1 MLECETLAEALTTDT
16 QRIARGLRHRDM
28 ALLHELVSQ
37 YQFRL
42 VRYLI
47 YLLGRRDPVDDL
59 VQETW
64 LRVLERGSSY
74 NGRSRFEPWLFA
86 IARNLTLDHLR
97 RRRIFSLDFNADSS
111 SESNEHAEPHRDP
124 APPVSSAPSPFE
136 LAARTQDAERL
147 AHTLETLEPIYREA
161 LVLRFQE
168 DLSLQEMST
177 VIGVPLTT
185 VSSRIY
191 RGLAALRTQMT
202 PQTQTTPRIQMTPQ
216 TQKKGDEHAG

>member
-1 MLECETLAEALTTDT
+1 MLECDETVAEALTPDT

-28 ALLHELVSQ
+28 ALLHDLVEQ

-47 YLLGRRDPVDDL
+47 YLLGRREAVDDL

-64 LRVLERGSSY
+64 LRVLERGGSY

-86 IARNLTLDHLR
+86 IARNLTIDHLR
-97 RRRIFSLDFNADSS
+97 KRRIFSLDSNS
-111 SESNEHAEPHRDP
+111 SEQSEQHRDP
-124 APPVSSAPSPFE
+124 AQPVSTAPSPFE
-136 LAARTQDAERL
+136 IAARTQDAQRL
-147 AHTLETLEPIYREA
+147 AHTLDQLEPIYREA

-177 VIGVPLTT
+177 LTGVPLTT

-191 RGLAALRTQMT
+191 RGLAALRTHM
-202 PQTQTTPRIQMTPQ
+202 
-216 TQKKGDEHAG
+216 KDEEHAG